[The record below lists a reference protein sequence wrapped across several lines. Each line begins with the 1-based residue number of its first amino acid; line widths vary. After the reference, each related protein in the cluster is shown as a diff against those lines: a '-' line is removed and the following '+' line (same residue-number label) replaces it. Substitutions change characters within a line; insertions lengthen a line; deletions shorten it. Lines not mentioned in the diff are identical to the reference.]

1 MTPFEA
7 YFTDKIL
14 SNRSDFW
21 GGLIGT
27 PAGQTV
33 TGVTIS
39 NGNKTMSISSSVTG
53 SGAYLS
59 RGNFN
64 TTIFPDRTGG
74 DEIWFRLLISDMN
87 LGVFQQNFAVSLL
100 SGGTNVTPVASSIVS
115 RAFSANPAFMEVIVP
130 YTLQAGVENM
140 EIRLTV
146 RADAPSGTTRTITWN
161 ELNAFN
167 RTDGYTVAIDKVETG
182 FRNSEYMYTFFERS
196 SVMSKAVDNDS
207 TDNAPRIQEE
217 INNAIQNGGEL
228 IFLQKNAIRVNA
240 ALTVSGALAI
250 KGKNTNFRISN
261 PDPNKELFTITTSER
276 FECKSIAISPI
287 NTNALITSFRFTV
300 ANFDSIIDSVS
311 FKNFLHTNTSALFLD
326 NVNDFVLQNCKFF
339 GGPTALAIGHVAP
352 SNNVTVRQCRFESPA
367 DGIYAKS
374 ANNLLIAENIFRI
387 APPLTHS
394 NRNIILDLAS
404 GTHENVRICDNQL
417 LSFVQYS
424 VRIFTSN
431 SGLLRNVALTG
442 NYFKDLSGSG
452 FSGPIRIT
460 GVDSTGLSAPL
471 SIDGILIQSNQ
482 ILNKQAACQINDV
495 SNLNI
500 NGNNIIKTGT
510 ASGVAAYALL
520 RCPDPKVLSADNLI
534 SGQSAT

>member
-1 MTPFEA
+1 MTPFEE

-14 SNRSDFW
+14 TNRSDFW
-21 GGLIGT
+21 GSPIGT
-27 PAGQTV
+27 PAGQAV
-33 TGVTIS
+33 TGVTIT
-39 NGNKTMSISSSVTG
+39 NGSKTMTISSSVTG

-74 DEIWFRLLISDMN
+74 DEVWFRLLISDMN
-87 LGVFQQNFAVSLL
+87 LGVFQQNFAVSLF
-100 SGGTNVTPVASSIVS
+100 SGGTNVTPIASSIVS
-115 RAFSANPAFMEVIVP
+115 RTFSANPAFIEVIVP
-130 YTLQAGVENM
+130 YTLQANTESM
-140 EIRLTV
+140 ELRLTV
-146 RADAPSGTTRTITWN
+146 RSDAQSGTNRTITWS

-167 RTDGYTVAIDKVETG
+167 KTDGYTVAIDKVETG
-182 FRNSEYMYTFFERS
+182 LRNSEYMYTFFERS
-196 SVMSKAVDNDS
+196 SVMSKAVDNNS
-207 TDNAPRIQEE
+207 TDNAPRIQDE
-217 INNAIQNGGEL
+217 IDNAIQNGGEL

-240 ALTVSGALAI
+240 ALTVNGPLAI
-250 KGKNTNFRISN
+250 KGKNTQFRISN
-261 PDPNKELFTITTSER
+261 PNPNKELFTITTSDR
-276 FECKSIAISPI
+276 FECRSIAISPVD
-287 NTNALITSFRFTV
+287 TNAQITSFRFTV
-300 ANFDSIIDSVS
+300 ANYDSIIDSVS
-311 FKNFLHTNTSALFLD
+311 FKDFLHTNTSALFLD
-326 NVNDFVLQNCKFF
+326 NVNDFVLQNCKFL

-352 SNNVTVRQCRFESPA
+352 TNNVTVRRCRFESA
-367 DGIYAKS
+367 FDGIYAKS
-374 ANNLLIAENIFRI
+374 ANNLIIAENIFRI

-404 GTHENVRICDNQL
+404 GTHENVKICDNQL
-417 LSFVQYS
+417 LSFIQYS

-431 SGLLRNVALTG
+431 SGLLRNLAITG

-460 GVDSTGLSAPL
+460 GIDSTNLPAPL
-471 SIDGILIQSNQ
+471 SIDGVLIQANQ

-510 ASGVAAYALL
+510 SSGVVAYALL
-520 RCPDPKVLSADNLI
+520 RCPDPKVLSTDNLI